1 MEDADERSPPVDPV
15 PVNEQHQRR
24 MPTLTTITL
33 YNRVPNGLQGNDN
46 RLVGSEPQGV
56 NENQQVNGGVNGNTS
71 GVVLNWAGNPIN
83 TTITLYGSRRNEE
96 DHEVGT
102 TATSTTSTTT
112 AHSEDHTGHLEIDEK
127 EM

>member
-1 MEDADERSPPVDPV
+1 MDEADERSPPVDPV

-46 RLVGSEPQGV
+46 RLVGCEP
-56 NENQQVNGGVNGNTS
+56 QQVNEGVNGSTS

-83 TTITLYGSRRNEE
+83 TTITLYGSRRNED

-102 TATSTTSTTT
+102 TATSSTTTTT